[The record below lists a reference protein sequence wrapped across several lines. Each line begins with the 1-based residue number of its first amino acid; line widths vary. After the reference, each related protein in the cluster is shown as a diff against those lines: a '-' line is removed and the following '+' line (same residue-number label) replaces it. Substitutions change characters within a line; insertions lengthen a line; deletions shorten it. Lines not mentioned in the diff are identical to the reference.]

1 MLISK
6 LVGCQLQFGSILPQQ
21 RPQGQAIA
29 PGMRQGEDLFKNPK
43 AVSAATQQELKI
55 LAEGRGSGLNFS

>member
-29 PGMRQGEDLFKNPK
+29 PGMRQGGDLFKNPK
-43 AVSAATQQELKI
+43 AVSRSHSTRIEDL
-55 LAEGRGSGLNFS
+55 S